1 MNIVIF
7 STQYNRYG
15 GAATCAYELHK
26 YFIKNNI
33 NSISIFFDNS
43 ILGDEKKYNHD
54 KLPNVFACK
63 LLNDYLKQDIN
74 LKIYDEI
81 KKIVIEKTNGNFI
94 MLGFNYLAPLI
105 GKLLFPNNL
114 MYYMITGTCYI
125 NNLNITNGT
134 DLIVNKFSQEFN
146 LIEKKTIEVSDYIIP
161 NSNIMKNLITNIYG
175 IIPDEIYDLHEIYED
190 NDQVYFNNKNDI
202 GNFLINSNSLLQ
214 YDYIKKYD
222 IIFIS
227 SNFDRKVKN
236 IDLVKQIYMS
246 EKMENLNKI
255 VIGKNSSNYFN
266 TNEIKNLTVYD
277 FMNQEEIIY
286 LIRKSKIILIPSF
299 IESYSITCIEAT
311 NNLCIPLLSPNVGCN
326 NFINQYYIVND
337 YSVEKWIEKINQIN
351 KNYIYHTKIFY
362 NMYSHGNK
370 ILELCTKCP
379 INFEKKKVLFITVD
393 IPGVG
398 GSATNTLNLINNLK
412 DIWDI
417 YSIFIDSN
425 TNTIIN
431 GLENYIIINND
442 NNIINNL
449 NEYKKN
455 LTFEF
460 NFIFCKSGAKIGTD
474 SRRIIQENR
483 TDPVLIHFKSE
494 NNYLKEIN
502 SIISQIEEN
511 YKTVKT
517 MIPKPIIVGG
527 GIHGE
532 AIGVHIHF
540 NLCFKMN
547 FLILMNKLIG
557 GPIQDM
563 LGGKRPEFI
572 NPSDTFTLDI
582 SHRSP
587 NHYGIISNDE
597 IKIGGH
603 EQIRTKN
610 YDNGE
615 QGFEYRN
622 PPNFFLNKSF
632 TYNTLA
638 TIIKIL
644 ELDYKGFDFPIDK
657 RTIITKEVWQN
668 IFENFIPAWEFW
680 YQKNQ
685 LNLQDNP
692 YKYFLEINKEILN
705 KVSIC
710 STHFKANEQAFNS
723 YLKNVY
729 QYIPNIN
736 STINIKVESG
746 NQNRVIV
753 PAIKKKEIE
762 HLLELYRLQNI
773 KVLNSAFDFPNN
785 YYLQFSFLKD
795 MEIKNV
801 LKSFLLTATN
811 K

>member
-460 NFIFCKSGAKIGTD
+460 NFIFCKNYKCLIYIKNVFKKSPIIFSPSGIRTISNLVNSDYILNAQLNKMNNYIEYTNPNSIVNFIRENDTKLDFLAFNYSDIIIPNSKLSWEIINKIYGDEKRINMPIYTTNIDYIKKSEQKLIDFASRPNDIIFCCYSWSRGCKNINLVKNILKRFEDKLKIIVIGKKFDLDDNFSIKTNIELIENVPNEKIKEYFKKTKTLVIPSFYD
-474 SRRIIQENR
+474 SN
-483 TDPVLIHFKSE
+483 PNVLI
-494 NNYLKEIN
+494 
-502 SIISQIEEN
+502 
-511 YKTVKT
+511 
-517 MIPKPIIVGG
+517 
-527 GIHGE
+527 E
-532 AIGVHIHF
+532 AIDMGCNIVTSRNVGNNEFLSLESIVNDYNNLDEWENKIICSLKTKLDSYCIEGKHIKSQLLKLTK
-540 NLCFKMN
+540 N
-547 FLILMNKLIG
+547 INKK
-557 GPIQDM
+557 IQTV
-563 LGGKRPEFI
+563 GIYKI
-572 NPSDTFTLDI
+572 NPLWD
-582 SHRSP
+582 
-587 NHYGIISNDE
+587 N
-597 IKIGGH
+597 IK
-603 EQIRTKN
+603 
-610 YDNGE
+610 
-615 QGFEYRN
+615 N
-622 PPNFFLNKSF
+622 PKF
-632 TYNTLA
+632 TY
-638 TIIKIL
+638 
-644 ELDYKGFDFPIDK
+644 F
-657 RTIITKEVWQN
+657 
-668 IFENFIPAWEFW
+668 IFEN
-680 YQKNQ
+680 
-685 LNLQDNP
+685 
-692 YKYFLEINKEILN
+692 
-705 KVSIC
+705 
-710 STHFKANEQAFNS
+710 
-723 YLKNVY
+723 
-729 QYIPNIN
+729 
-736 STINIKVESG
+736 
-746 NQNRVIV
+746 
-753 PAIKKKEIE
+753 KK
-762 HLLELYRLQNI
+762 
-773 KVLNSAFDFPNN
+773 D
-785 YYLQFSFLKD
+785 
-795 MEIKNV
+795 
-801 LKSFLLTATN
+801 KSN
-811 K
+811 